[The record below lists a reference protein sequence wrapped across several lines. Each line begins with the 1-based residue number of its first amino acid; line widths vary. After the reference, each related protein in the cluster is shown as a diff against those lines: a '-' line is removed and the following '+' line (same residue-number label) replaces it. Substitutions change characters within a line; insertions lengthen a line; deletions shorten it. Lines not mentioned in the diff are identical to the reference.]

1 VVVSNSCT
9 SEISSVA
16 SVTNNTAAAIVTQ
29 PAAVT
34 TCAGTSASF
43 SVNATGTNLTYQWSK
58 NGTPITGATSSIL
71 TLSNVQSSDAAN
83 YSVVVT
89 GACNNVTS
97 STATLTVN
105 NPVAITAQPISQ
117 TICSPTVATLSVT
130 ATGTSVAYQWYKD
143 GCLFLALLLIHIQDY
158 NW

>member
-1 VVVSNSCT
+1 MV
-9 SEISSVA
+9 
-16 SVTNNTAAAIVTQ
+16 
-29 PAAVT
+29 
-34 TCAGTSASF
+34 
-43 SVNATGTNLTYQWSK
+43 K

-117 TICSPTVATLSVT
+117 TICS
-130 ATGTSVAYQWYKD
+130 Q
-143 GCLFLALLLIHIQDY
+143 Q
-158 NW
+158 